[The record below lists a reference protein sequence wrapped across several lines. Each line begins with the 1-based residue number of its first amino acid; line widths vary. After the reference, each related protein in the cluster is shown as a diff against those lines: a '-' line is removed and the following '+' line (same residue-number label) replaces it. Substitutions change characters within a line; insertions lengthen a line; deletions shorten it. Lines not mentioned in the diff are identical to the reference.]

1 MLFVLCIVVNI
12 FAIASFVK
20 NKWHVVAFVYS
31 LALLLL
37 TSMMMFTVDIPE
49 TQEFLKS
56 VFGET
61 IYTSIVDF
69 LNEYSSD
76 ALAPYLAVEV
86 ISIFYTIVATIKAA
100 EKLISYIYKKKK
112 DLFRISNRL
121 DKSFVFSSFIAIKQ
135 PKKRYLLN
143 CTLLC

>member
-20 NKWHVVAFVYS
+20 NKWRVVAFVYS

-37 TSMMMFTVDIPE
+37 TSMMLFNVDIPE
-49 TQEFLKS
+49 TQSFLRYI
-56 VFGET
+56 FGET
-61 IYTSIVDF
+61 VYTSIADF

-86 ISIFYTIVATIKAA
+86 ISILYTIVATIKAA